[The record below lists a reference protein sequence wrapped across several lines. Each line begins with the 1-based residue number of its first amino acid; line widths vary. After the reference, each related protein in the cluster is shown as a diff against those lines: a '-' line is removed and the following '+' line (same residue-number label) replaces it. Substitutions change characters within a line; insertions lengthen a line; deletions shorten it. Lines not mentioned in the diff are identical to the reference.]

1 MPEVNAVGGN
11 DRLRQR
17 SEELTN
23 PEGGADNVRERWGDA
38 TRRLYEEHG
47 IGSRVGF
54 GSRPA
59 VLVIDMSVAFND
71 PAYRVGAD
79 QTPAVNAIT
88 TLLREARARSVP
100 VLFFTTAYEAGG
112 LDGGM
117 FVRKIPALLDLRVGD
132 PAVEIDPRL
141 APAPGEPVITK
152 KFSSAFFQTHL
163 PSLLLALG
171 VDTLVLTGC
180 STSGCIRATA
190 VDAVSH
196 GYRVIVPFECVS
208 DRAEGPH
215 YASLFDIDS
224 KYGDVLSLAEVLTHL
239 GTLAAAPRTGSEATR

>member
-1 MPEVNAVGGN
+1 MSGN
-11 DRLRQR
+11 DRFRQR
-17 SEELTN
+17 AEELAN
-23 PEGGADNVRERWGDA
+23 SEGGAGDVRQRWGDA
-38 TRRLYEEHG
+38 TKRLYEERG

-54 GSRPA
+54 GSSLA

-79 QTPAVNAIT
+79 QTPAVNAIAK
-88 TLLREARARSVP
+88 LLREARRRSVP
-100 VLFFTTAYEAGG
+100 ILFFTTAYEAGG

-117 FVRKIPALLDLRVGD
+117 FGRKIPALLDLRVGD
-132 PAVEIDPRL
+132 PGVEIDPRL

-171 VDTLVLTGC
+171 VDTVVLTGC
-180 STSGCIRATA
+180 STSGCVRATA

-196 GYRVIVPFECVS
+196 GYRVIVPLECVS

-215 YASLFDIDS
+215 YANLFDIDS
-224 KYGDVLSLAEVLTHL
+224 KYGDVLSLSEVLAHL
-239 GTLAAAPRTGSEATR
+239 GTLAAACTGSEATR

>member
-1 MPEVNAVGGN
+1 MSSREAF
-11 DRLRQR
+11 RRR
-17 SEELTN
+17 AEELA
-23 PEGGADNVRERWGDA
+23 GGDRGQDVRGRWGDL
-38 TRRLYEEHG
+38 TRRLYEERG
-47 IGSRVGF
+47 IGGRVGW

-79 QTPAVNAIT
+79 QTPAVEAIA
-88 TLLREARARSVP
+88 TLLAEARSRAVP

-112 LDGGM
+112 LDAGM
-117 FVRKIPALLDLRVGD
+117 FGRKIPALLDLRLGD
-132 PAVEIDPRL
+132 PGVEIDPRL

-180 STSGCIRATA
+180 STSGCVRATA
-190 VDAVSH
+190 IDAVSY
-196 GYRVIVPFECVS
+196 GYRVIVPLECVS

-215 YASLFDIDS
+215 YANLFDIDS
-224 KYGDVLSLAEVLTHL
+224 KYGDVLSLAEVLAHL
-239 GTLAAAPRTGSEATR
+239 GTPAAAPPTGSEATR

>member
-1 MPEVNAVGGN
+1 MSGNEV
-11 DRLRQR
+11 LRQR
-17 SEELTN
+17 AEELASTVA
-23 PEGGADNVRERWGDA
+23 GMQDVRRRWGDA
-38 TRRLYEEHG
+38 TRQLYEDRG
-47 IGSRVGF
+47 IGSRIGF

-79 QTPAVNAIT
+79 QTPAVNAIAA
-88 TLLREARARSVP
+88 LLREARSRSVP

-117 FVRKIPALLDLRVGD
+117 FARKIPALLDLRVGQ
-132 PAVEIDPRL
+132 PGVEIDPRL
-141 APAPGEPVITK
+141 APSPGEPVITK

-163 PSLLLALG
+163 PSLLVALG

-180 STSGCIRATA
+180 STSGCVRATA

-196 GYRVIVPFECVS
+196 GYRVIVPLECVS

-215 YASLFDIDS
+215 YANLFDIDS
-224 KYGDVLSLAEVLTHL
+224 KYGDVVSLADVLGYL
-239 GTLAAAPRTGSEATR
+239 GTLAAAPRNESEATR